1 MFNSKWHDQLMIY
14 FLTMEYFYEIP
25 SSQNMF
31 RISSQK
37 VGWLGLIVF
46 YYVYA
51 ILYIFVCMHDESN
64 GAVACGVAWGT
75 WFHLHLPRE

>member
-1 MFNSKWHDQLMIY
+1 
-14 FLTMEYFYEIP
+14 MEYFYEIP